1 MSTVGE
7 GVHGRGCVCVRGRG
21 GMHGRGHV
29 RTNKAQFY
37 YQALNMLVKKLIFY
51 HHQGLQYPEL
61 M

>member
-1 MSTVGE
+1 MAG
-7 GVHGRGCVCVRGRG
+7 GACVCVAG
-21 GMHGRGHV
+21 GMHGKGHV